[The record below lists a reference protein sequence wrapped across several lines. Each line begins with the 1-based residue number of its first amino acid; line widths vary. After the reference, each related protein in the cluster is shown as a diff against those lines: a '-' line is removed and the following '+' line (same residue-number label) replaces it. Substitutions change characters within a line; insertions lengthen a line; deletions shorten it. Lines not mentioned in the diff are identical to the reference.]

1 MTNRNMAK
9 DAGKAAGRRMP
20 EPNPVAPTPVPAP
33 KVRTTRDPVDS
44 PQPNPQIGQE
54 RTKGLH
60 KP

>member
-1 MTNRNMAK
+1 MVE

-20 EPNPVAPTPVPAP
+20 EPNPVAPTPVPAPEGAP